1 MANQKAASFMEATGV
16 IEYNMTNNYMFRYIL
31 QKNKK
36 VLKGLICALLHLRV
50 DEVKSI
56 EITNPID
63 LAGNVSG
70 KEFILDI
77 KVMLNNNTLINIEMQ
92 VANEHN
98 WPERSLGYACREYD
112 QLQKGQQYE
121 ETLPVIHIGFLMFT
135 PFKNVPEFY
144 ARYMMMNVKNHNVY
158 SDKLILSVVD
168 LTKVELAT
176 EEDKAYKIDYW
187 ARLFKAKT
195 WEDLKM
201 LARENEYLQEAAD
214 SLFVANADEIIRQQC
229 QAREDAEKRERT
241 LERDNKLLKEQMK
254 EKDEQI
260 SLKDEVISQ
269 KDEVISQ
276 KDEVISQKDE
286 EISQKD
292 EVISQ
297 KDEMISQKD
306 QEIEELKKIL
316 AERV

>member
-36 VLKGLICALLHLRV
+36 VLKGLICALLHLRA

-241 LERDNKLLKEQMK
+241 LERDNRLLREKLEKVIK
-254 EKDEQI
+254 EKDE
-260 SLKDEVISQ
+260 
-269 KDEVISQ
+269 
-276 KDEVISQKDE
+276 
-286 EISQKD
+286 
-292 EVISQ
+292 
-297 KDEMISQKD
+297 
-306 QEIEELKKIL
+306 EIEALKKML
-316 AERV
+316 AEKE